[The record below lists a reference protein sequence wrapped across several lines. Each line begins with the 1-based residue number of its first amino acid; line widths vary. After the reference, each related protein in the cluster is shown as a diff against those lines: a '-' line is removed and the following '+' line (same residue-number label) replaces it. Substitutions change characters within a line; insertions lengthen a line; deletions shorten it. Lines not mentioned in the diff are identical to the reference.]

1 MDKANTNNKPLLN
14 KYKKIKI
21 DDEKRIFHG
30 DGTEKFAFTE
40 KENKPMCLICNT
52 ELAHNK

>member
-14 KYKKIKI
+14 KNKKIKI

-30 DGTEKFAFTE
+30 DVQKARIEKFAFTE
-40 KENKPMCLICNT
+40 KE
-52 ELAHNK
+52 